1 MRYSEYTSVHIP
13 LGSGVTEAACK
24 TVFTQRLKN
33 SGMRWSHDGAKTI
46 LTLRTILLSR
56 SWVATYSATL
66 GGAYPAELRPYR
78 ENQYN
83 ALKRAA

>member
-1 MRYSEYTSVHIP
+1 MRYSDYALVHIP

-33 SGMRWSHDGAKTI
+33 SGMRWSNDGAKTI

-56 SWVATYSATL
+56 SWSSTYSASLTA
-66 GGAYPAELRPYR
+66 AYHAGLRPYR
-78 ENQYN
+78 KNN
-83 ALKRAA
+83 DCDVKTPA